1 MGMKKSN
8 MMKTILMAVL
18 VFGMACGAQAG
29 VIAYWD
35 FSSDSNGVTDATGN
49 YNTLTNIGV
58 TINNGAAIFD
68 GNQTKFS
75 TARALNLQGY
85 GNLTVEFFMRTTNTA
100 SIGMLIE
107 HSTNANN
114 NVGAFSM
121 DVNEAPANGIRSF
134 LRCWGTGNGIYHLD
148 QTTNNVAVNGQWH
161 HVAMV
166 YTKTP
171 AAAFNNKL
179 YFDGVEQSAM
189 TGYSSTNLTSLT
201 NNYFYIGSRANNLF
215 KYKGEMDDIRISD
228 AALAPSQ
235 FLTTRTEGTL
245 PVIANWR
252 FNEGAGLTDSSTNN
266 KLLTGSGVVFTNGVA
281 RFNGVNNSLNT
292 ATTLNL
298 TNYTDVTVE
307 CFMRTA
313 SLNTMIFLE
322 HGVNFYA
329 DKGAF
334 MFVVNDGVLGLLYN
348 AFRTLTTY
356 PNDKY
361 HQDQTTANAAAD
373 GQWHHVAWVYSKNLG
388 TTNMCTLYLDG
399 VQQPQHPTATDATA
413 TPLRDLTFYIGSRA
427 NSAVRFIGDLDDI
440 KITARALAPGQ
451 FQRVPSTTLPEVI
464 AYWPFSNRAPLS
476 DASGNGHSLT
486 NAGVSFDKDVA
497 VFNGTQ
503 TAFSTYPWTLNLRPY
518 SALTVEY
525 FIRTTSTAL
534 QTPLMHSAD
543 LNVSRGGFN
552 STINEVNVGQ
562 LQCGFSM
569 AGGFDNYNVDGTTSP
584 YTFLDGRWH
593 HVAIVYD
600 PNQSGDNRVRLYFD
614 HTQQTGK
621 PYGAL
626 LSSDAETPFLNDIL
640 YIGLY
645 GLNALY
651 KFVGELDDVK
661 ITGAALTTGQFMQSH
676 SSLSGLVILIK

>member
-1 MGMKKSN
+1 MGMQLRN
-8 MMKTILMAVL
+8 RMKTFLAGAL
-18 VFGMACGAQAG
+18 VCGMACGVRGG
-29 VIAYWD
+29 VVAYWD

-58 TINNGAAIFD
+58 TISNGAAVFD

-85 GNLTVEFFMRTTNTA
+85 GNLTVEFFMRTTDTTT
-100 SIGMLIE
+100 IGMLVEASPETSYNIG
-107 HSTNANN
+107 S
-114 NVGAFSM
+114 FSI
-121 DVNEAPANGIRSF
+121 DVNQAPHVINSF
-134 LRCWGTGNGIYHLD
+134 FRCVGTGNGIYQLD
-148 QTTNNVAVNGQWH
+148 QTTNNVAANGQWH

-166 YTKTP
+166 HTLTSTSID
-171 AAAFNNKL
+171 NKL
-179 YFDGVEQSAM
+179 YLDGVEQYAIP
-189 TGYSSTNLTSLT
+189 GYSSTNMTSLA
-201 NNYFYIGSRANNLF
+201 NNFFYIGSRANSSLYR
-215 KYKGEMDDIRISD
+215 YKGDLDDIRISD

-235 FLTTRTEGTL
+235 FLTARTEGTL

-252 FNEGAGLTDSSTNN
+252 FNEGAERSDSSTNN
-266 KLLTGSGVVFTNGVA
+266 NLLTGSGVVFTNGVA

-292 ATTLNL
+292 LSTLKL
-298 TNYTDVTVE
+298 ASYTDVTVE

-322 HGVNFYA
+322 HGVNFYG

-334 MFVVNDGVLGLLYN
+334 MFAVNDGGAGLLYS
-348 AFRTLTTY
+348 AFRTSLS
-356 PNDKY
+356 DKY

-373 GQWHHVAWVYSKNLG
+373 GQWHHAAWVYRKNLG
-388 TTNMCTLYLDG
+388 TADMCTFYLDG
-399 VQQPQHPTATDATA
+399 VQQSQNPAATDATA
-413 TPLRDLTFYIGSRA
+413 TPLRDLTFYIGSRE
-427 NSAVRFIGDLDDI
+427 NKDFRFIGDLDDI
-440 KITARALAPGQ
+440 KITGRALTPGQ
-451 FQRVPSTTLPEVI
+451 FQRVPSAPLPEVI
-464 AYWPFSNRAPLS
+464 AYWPFSNRAPLA

-486 NAGVSFDKDVA
+486 NAGVSFDKDAA

-503 TAFSTYPWTLNLRPY
+503 TAFSTQPWALNLRPY
-518 SALTVEY
+518 SALTIEY

-534 QTPLMHSAD
+534 QAPLMHSAD
-543 LNVSRGGFN
+543 LNISRGGFN

-584 YTFLDGRWH
+584 YTPLDGRWH

-600 PNQSGDNRVRLYFD
+600 PNQSGDNRVRLYLD
-614 HTQQTGK
+614 RTLQTGK
-621 PYGAL
+621 PYGAV
-626 LSSDAETPFLNDIL
+626 LSSDAETPFLNDTL

-645 GLNALY
+645 GPGALY

-661 ITGAALTTGQFMQSH
+661 ITGAVLTPSQFMQSR
-676 SSLSGLVILIK
+676 SSHDGLIILIN